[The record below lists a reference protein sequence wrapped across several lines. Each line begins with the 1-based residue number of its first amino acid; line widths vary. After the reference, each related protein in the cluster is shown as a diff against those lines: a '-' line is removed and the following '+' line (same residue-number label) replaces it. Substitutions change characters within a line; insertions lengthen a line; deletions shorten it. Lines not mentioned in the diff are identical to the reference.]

1 MIGALDLK
9 RKQRFD
15 FLSCVYNRTDGSED
29 GLVEIETVAR
39 EIDLS
44 EGETFL
50 IAQYLAKENLIQL
63 RLRHIVSITHGGV
76 VEVEAVL
83 RRPDVSTEHFPS
95 LHSMTQNGNGVA
107 SSASGSDETG
117 TACFLPTEVASIRPF
132 LAALELQISK
142 LHLDR
147 DQTGAFLADIATAR
161 AQLSSPRPKRPIVAL
176 CLESVLA
183 VVDKSGSSALTSDL
197 RAQLP
202 AIHACLQQ

>member
-107 SSASGSDETG
+107 STDEVG

-147 DQTGAFLADIATAR
+147 DQIGAFLADIATAR